1 MRRLWAFCNW
11 SQYLHGEYRCGVR
24 LRFDQGVD
32 PEVRRACKQFLNW
45 LREWYEFPVRVPI
58 YFKNQ
63 KVVYTRS
70 GEPSSAIFSGPYE
83 LDVEPYIRIAVGDYP
98 DLLVARGQDDAL
110 AAILGSIC
118 HELTHYFQWIKLHD
132 LWCSGDADKK
142 MERQALYYAD
152 VILDDYACYVDHP

>member
-32 PEVRRACKQFLNW
+32 PEVRRACKQFVNW

-63 KVVYTRS
+63 KMVYSRS
-70 GEPSSAIFSGPYE
+70 GKSFSAIFSGPYALNE
-83 LDVEPYIRIAVGDYP
+83 EPYIRIAVGDYP
-98 DLLVARGQDDAL
+98 DLLVARRQEDKLLKEPPAL
-110 AAILGSIC
+110 LN
-118 HELTHYFQWIKLHD
+118 
-132 LWCSGDADKK
+132 
-142 MERQALYYAD
+142 MEVYESSQRKHQNPGNIMQKHKAS
-152 VILDDYACYVDHP
+152 